1 MKVIFVSYGLFESNS
16 GGHIAGFANELAKC
30 GHSVAVCAAGSSDN
44 LSAYGPTR
52 FTAIPVEAIED
63 DPEFVAAFDG
73 KAGDP
78 SETIIHC
85 WTPREKVRLLTETL
99 RRELPAP
106 YVVHLE
112 DNEELVTASQMQES
126 WRNLMAADSEALDS
140 AIPLALSHPH
150 RYKRFLAAGA
160 GATVIVDTLGD
171 FVPAGLPIHV
181 LEPGVDSRKFA
192 PAAKAA
198 DRTALLAKLGISP
211 KAKII
216 VYHGNMHA
224 ANQREVFSL
233 YCAINILRR
242 RGLDVHLLR
251 AGRDYS
257 PGIDVS
263 FDSLKGAVTE
273 LGFLDDA
280 FLLEVLK
287 TADAYVQPG
296 GADAFNIYR
305 LPSKLPEF
313 LALGRPVLLPS
324 ANIGRQLQDGVEA
337 IVLQRGDGTEIADRL
352 MAVFKDKDHAKA
364 LSQGGR
370 RYAKKNLDWAQK
382 AHGLQEFYKRILSD
396 SQAQPEHHYA

>member
-1 MKVIFVSYGLFESNS
+1 VKVIFVSYGLFESNS
-16 GGHIAGFANELAKC
+16 GGHIAGFANELAKN
-30 GHSVAVCAAGSSDN
+30 GHSVAVCAAGPSDN
-44 LSAYGPTR
+44 LSVYGPTH

-63 DPEFVAAFDG
+63 DPQSVAAFDG
-73 KAGDP
+73 KAADP
-78 SETIIHC
+78 GETIIHC
-85 WTPREKVRLLTETL
+85 WTPREKVRILTETL

-126 WRNLMAADSEALDS
+126 WGNLMAADIGMLD
-140 AIPLALSHPH
+140 AMIPLALSHPL

-171 FVPAGLPIHV
+171 FVPTGLPVHV
-181 LEPGVDSRKFA
+181 LEPGVNSQKFA

-198 DRTALLAKLGISP
+198 DRTAVLAKLGINP
-211 KAKII
+211 KAKVI

-233 YCAINILRR
+233 YCAVNILRR

-257 PGIDVS
+257 PGVDVS
-263 FDSLKGAVTE
+263 FDTLKGAVTE

-324 ANIGRQLQDGVEA
+324 ANIGRQLMDGVEA

-352 MAVFKDKDHAKA
+352 MAVFEDKELAKA
-364 LSQGGR
+364 LGQGGR
-370 RYAKKNLDWAQK
+370 LYAKKNLDWAYK
-382 AHGLQEFYKRILSD
+382 ARGLQDFYDRILREN
-396 SQAQPEHHYA
+396 QTQTERQHA